1 MATYLWPGD
10 PGWPT
15 AEEDDRLDVLD
26 PDAEPDDDIVSLH
39 AVPPHLLDDLSDLE
53 LAVVRARFGF
63 DHRRPRTLDEVARE
77 LGVSRSTVSRAQHD
91 ALVKLR
97 AHLVG

>member
-1 MATYLWPGD
+1 MTTYLWPGD

-15 AEEDDRLDVLD
+15 AEEDDAADVLD
-26 PDAEPDDDIVSLH
+26 PDAEVDEDILSLH
-39 AVPPHLLDDLSDLE
+39 AVPPHLLDDLTDLE

-63 DHRRPRTLDEVARE
+63 DGHDARTLDAIHTE
-77 LGVSRSTVSRAQHD
+77 LGVARSTVSRALHD

-97 AHLVG
+97 AHLV